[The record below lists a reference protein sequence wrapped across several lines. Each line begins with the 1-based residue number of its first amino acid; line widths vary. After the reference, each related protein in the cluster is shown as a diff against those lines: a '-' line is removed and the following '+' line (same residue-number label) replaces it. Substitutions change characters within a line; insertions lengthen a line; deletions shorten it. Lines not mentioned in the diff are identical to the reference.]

1 MAQSGRRRRASAP
14 ASSRKGRTKGRDS
27 RAKRN
32 GRSLQ
37 TELKDILERASRH
50 NAVDARALAD
60 QIRGTLAGRVHSD
73 SVELL
78 AEDRSR

>member
-1 MAQSGRRRRASAP
+1 MGQVLV
-14 ASSRKGRTKGRDS
+14 RDLDGEAIARLKA

-50 NAVDARALAD
+50 NAIEAGRLAD
-60 QIRGTLAGRVHSD
+60 RIRRDLQGRHHSD
-73 SVELL
+73 SVGMI

>member
-1 MAQSGRRRRASAP
+1 MAQVLV
-14 ASSRKGRTKGRDS
+14 RDLKADVVARLKA

-37 TELKDILERASRH
+37 TELKAILQTASRH
-50 NAVDARALAD
+50 STVDARALAD
-60 QIRGTLAGRVHSD
+60 RIRRQLAGRAHTD

-78 AEDRSR
+78 AEDRAR